1 MRYAG
6 LGIQLA
12 ATLLICVLAGRWLDQ
27 RLGKI
32 GIITIVMVLLG
43 FAGTLYSLIRQL
55 NQKNGGGK

>member
-27 RLGKI
+27 RLGNS
-32 GIITIVMVLLG
+32 GIVTIVMVLLG
-43 FAGTLYSLIRQL
+43 FAGTLDSLIRQL
-55 NQKNGGGK
+55 NQKNGGDK

>member
-12 ATLLICVLAGRWLDQ
+12 VTILVCVLAGRWLDQ
-27 RLGKI
+27 RLGNS
-32 GIITIVMVLLG
+32 GIVTVLVVLLG